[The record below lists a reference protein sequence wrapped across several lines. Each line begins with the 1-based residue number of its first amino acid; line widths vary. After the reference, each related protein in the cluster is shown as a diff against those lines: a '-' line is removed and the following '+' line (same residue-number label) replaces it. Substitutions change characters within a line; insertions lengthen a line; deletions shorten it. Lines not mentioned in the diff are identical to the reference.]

1 MISETIKK
9 FLPESLRELASSF
22 SIEDKFIIQN
32 TELIQLVL
40 ESRSIAENSE
50 KQYWFNLLPVMSE
63 EQIAKLDDILTR
75 EKNKLA
81 EIEQKYQKKQE
92 EIQKRYQE
100 TFASP
105 NYQKTQETI
114 QKREEEKRE
123 EEMSHAENLLS
134 QI

>member
-1 MISETIKK
+1 
-9 FLPESLRELASSF
+9 
-22 SIEDKFIIQN
+22 
-32 TELIQLVL
+32 
-40 ESRSIAENSE
+40 
-50 KQYWFNLLPVMSE
+50 MSE